1 MKRSLVVLEPIFLV
15 AILVALIVFQQF
27 FYMRSIQKLLNR
39 LMSKNFSDYAYNELR
54 LEKAEEPK
62 PQQAVQTVDRDN
74 DDIEQLNQ
82 IFSL

>member
-1 MKRSLVVLEPIFLV
+1 MLEPIFLV